1 MDGTKTYVFGS
12 DANSSLAP
20 LLAGMNNNSALTA
33 SLANNG
39 GFGGNNGWWI
49 IILLMALYG
58 NNWNG
63 NGNSN
68 NVLEALNGNTGRDM
82 LMQAISG
89 NGTAISQLA
98 STLNCDINA
107 LQTGLNA
114 INQSICS
121 VGNTVGMSSQQII
134 NSVQAGDANIAN
146 QIASCCCNVREAITT
161 QGFENRLATQ
171 EQTNFLGAKI
181 DYQTNVIND
190 KFCQLEL
197 RELQNKV
204 DALREEKSTLKAQIS
219 NAEQTAAIQ
228 AYQTATIAPISSALN
243 ALSNEVA
250 SIKCHLPQTVTLP
263 YSPATAVPN
272 CVAYGLG
279 YGNFFSNNGYWG

>member
-12 DANSSLAP
+12 EGNSLAP

-33 SLANNG
+33 ALANNG

-49 IILLMALYG
+49 IIFLMALYG
-58 NNWNG
+58 RNWNG
-63 NGNSN
+63 NENSTS
-68 NVLEALNGNTGRDM
+68 VLEALNGNNGRDM

-107 LQTGLNA
+107 IQTGLNS
-114 INQSICS
+114 INQSICN

-134 NSVQAGDANIAN
+134 NSVQAGDASLAS

-161 QGFENRLATQ
+161 QGFENRLAIQ

-190 KFCQLEL
+190 KFCKLEL

-272 CVAYGLG
+272 CIAYGLG
-279 YGNFFSNNGYWG
+279 WNNFNNGYWG

>member
-12 DANSSLAP
+12 EGNSLAP

-33 SLANNG
+33 ALANNG

-49 IILLMALYG
+49 IIFLMALYG
-58 NNWNG
+58 RNWNQDG
-63 NGNSN
+63 NNSN
-68 NVLEALNGNTGRDM
+68 AILETLNGNTGRDM

-107 LQTGLNA
+107 IQTGLNA
-114 INQSICS
+114 INQSICN

-134 NSVQAGDANIAN
+134 NSIQAGDASLAS

-161 QGFENRLATQ
+161 QGFENRLAIQ

-190 KFCQLEL
+190 KFCQLEI

-204 DALREEKSTLKAQIS
+204 DALREEKSTLKAQIY

-228 AYQTATIAPISSALN
+228 AYQAATIAPISSALN

-263 YSPATAVPN
+263 YSQATAVPN

-279 YGNFFSNNGYWG
+279 WNNFNNGYWG